1 MIYYSSLYQLGFGAV
16 FPVST
21 FLAALVMIWAGQ
33 HLGTKPERDSRL
45 QEVVFGMSI
54 VVLTGVFGS
63 GILQDSLWVLSG
75 PFLGF
80 VASISFFVGKRESF
94 FW

>member
-1 MIYYSSLYQLGFGAV
+1 MIYFSSLYQLGFGAV
-16 FPVST
+16 FPAST
-21 FLAALVMIWAGQ
+21 FLAALVMIRAGERFEK
-33 HLGTKPERDSRL
+33 KPERDSRL

-63 GILQDSLWVLSG
+63 GILQFSLLVLSG
-75 PFLGF
+75 PFLGI